1 MTAHSLTALSL
12 GKGSSQQAA
21 EDALVGW
28 DLQSC
33 SFGCFEQL
41 CIAHHQCNGGI
52 GRVEIHSLRTYPV
65 TVEQM

>member
-1 MTAHSLTALSL
+1 MVFMTAHSLTALSL

-52 GRVEIHSLRTYPV
+52 G
-65 TVEQM
+65 